1 MSARMKTITS
11 ACAFLSAALAPA
23 FAPAFA
29 EEEIDFATYAP
40 QLTAVKISREEAPKI
55 DGDLSDAAWSKAA
68 IVEEFFQVEPVEGGA
83 PSQKTRAY
91 LMYDERTLYIGFH
104 LFDTDT
110 DKINRAVLARDGQL
124 RDEDAIR
131 VILDPFD
138 TKRDAYFFATNAN
151 GAKVDALI
159 ENNSAIKLEWNALW
173 NVDARVVDG
182 AWIAE
187 FAIPFQSISI
197 DASLDEWGLQLLRTI
212 RRSNEEVRW
221 SNIDRTR
228 DRIDVTNTGR
238 LSGIVGAESGIG
250 LEAQLFATG
259 ATFYD
264 WETGDTDFTFD
275 PSANIFYKLTPSL
288 TGSLTV
294 NTSFAD
300 APLDDRQV
308 NTGRFNL
315 FFPETRDFFLQDAQ
329 SFEFGGRVFSNNPN
343 GMPFFSRNIGIV
355 EGRPVD
361 LIAGSKVS
369 GKLGPANL
377 GVLAVRTGDD
387 AVYGGQ
393 YLGAARASFEVLNE
407 SKAGI
412 VFTHGDPTGQFTNTV
427 GGVDL
432 QYKNSTRFAGTLYG
446 DFTYLRSFDGD
457 GTTSVS
463 DHLASVAGAYRGL
476 KWEWNAEFYNI
487 GEDYR
492 PRLGFANRT
501 GIRQYHANG
510 FRLFRPEGGPLRL
523 YLAGIFGLAVTD
535 LDDELLDRELGVFT
549 RVEGRAGDAAEFEVF
564 RGFLDIREP
573 FDVAGR
579 LAVPVGEYRFTRYNL
594 FAEMSEGRSIAVG
607 AKYRWGGIYGGDFRN
622 IGVSLSWRPNR
633 HFSIRGDYDLVR
645 FKLPTGDLD
654 IHVGVVASTIAIN
667 PRMFIRTD
675 VQYDNISET
684 FTMLSRFSWEP
695 MPEREIFISFG
706 HTALIEEDRF
716 PESFRAQGSSL
727 ALRLGHTFRL

>member
-1 MSARMKTITS
+1 MRS
-11 ACAFLSAALAPA
+11 LSVIAAVASLLAPA
-23 FAPAFA
+23 VA
-29 EEEIDFATYAP
+29 EDAIDFATYAP
-40 QLTAVKISREEAPKI
+40 RLEAVKIDKGDAPKI
-55 DGDLSDAAWSKAA
+55 DGDLSDAAWAKAA
-68 IVEEFFQVEPVEGGA
+68 VVETFYQVEPVEGGQ
-83 PSQKTRAY
+83 PTQNTRAY
-91 LMYDERTLYIGFH
+91 LMYDERTLYVGFH
-104 LFDTDT
+104 LFDTDI

-173 NVDARVVDG
+173 DVDARLVEDG
-182 AWIAE
+182 WIAE
-187 FAIPFQSISI
+187 FAIPFQSISL
-197 DASLDEWGLQLLRTI
+197 DPSLDAWGLQLLRTI
-212 RRSNEEVRW
+212 RRNNEEIRW

-238 LSGIVGAESGIG
+238 LTGVVDADQGAG

-259 ATFYD
+259 ATSYD

-308 NTGRFNL
+308 NTGRFDL

-329 SFEFGGRVFSNNPN
+329 SFEYGGRVFSNNPN
-343 GMPFFSRNIGIV
+343 GLPFFSRNIGIV

-361 LIAGSKVS
+361 LIVGVKVS
-369 GKLGPANL
+369 GKLGPGNL
-377 GVLAVRTGDD
+377 GALVVKTGDD
-387 AVYGGQ
+387 TVYNGQ

-407 SKAGI
+407 SKAGVI
-412 VFTHGDPTGQFTNTV
+412 FTHGDPTGQFANTV
-427 GGVDL
+427 GGVDF

-446 DFTYLRSFDGD
+446 DFTYLRSFDSD
-457 GTTSVS
+457 GATSES
-463 DHLASVAGAYRGL
+463 DHFASVAGAYRGL
-476 KWEWNAEFYNI
+476 KWEWNAEVYNI

-510 FRLFRPEGGPLRL
+510 FRLFRPESGPLRL
-523 YLAGIFGLAVTD
+523 YMAGIFGLAVTD
-535 LDDELLDRELGVFT
+535 LDDELLDRELGAFT
-549 RVEGRAGDAAEFEVF
+549 RVEGRAGDSAEFEVF
-564 RGFLDIREP
+564 RGFLDIRES
-573 FDVAGR
+573 FDIAGQ
-579 LAVPVGEYRFTRYNL
+579 LTVPIGEYSFTRYNL
-594 FAEMSEGRSIAVG
+594 FAEMSEGRKIAVG
-607 AKYRWGGIYGGDFRN
+607 GKYRWGGIYGGEFRN
-622 IGVSLSWRPNR
+622 IGASLSLRPNR
-633 HFSIRGDYDLVR
+633 YFSVRGDYELVR
-645 FKLPTGDLD
+645 FDLPTGDLD
-654 IHVGVVASTIAIN
+654 IHVGVIGSTIAIN

-675 VQYDNISET
+675 IQWDSVSEA
-684 FTMLSRFSWEP
+684 FSMLSRFSWEP
-695 MPEREIFISFG
+695 IPEREIFISFG

-716 PESFRAQGSSL
+716 PQSFRAQGSSL
-727 ALRLGHTFRL
+727 ALRIGHTFRM